1 MSAVSQLLIITRRE
15 VRDSLRDWRIITP
28 IFLLTLIF
36 PSLMTATSRMAA
48 NIAVVWGVGQNA
60 DVIMERLV
68 PFSLMIV
75 GFFPISFSLVIAL
88 ESFVGE
94 RERRSIEPLLSMP
107 ISDGELYMGKLLS
120 SMILPLVAS
129 YLGILIYYVG
139 LASYGDYTIRPQ
151 VLGLIIVLTTMEAVV
166 MVAGAVVVSSQ
177 TTSVRAANLLASF
190 IIIPM
195 ALFLQAEAVLLFW
208 GHYKALWAMV
218 LALLVV
224 DVMLIKTGMRIFNRE
239 DLLAREFDEINLPAL
254 WRNFTHLFA
263 CLPASAHL
271 PRDGA
276 APRLTLW
283 RLYRRD
289 IPQLMRVHWVP
300 ILIAAGVF
308 LGAFVGGW
316 LAAQAFPVPAG
327 AVDLSSMGQV
337 DYTKD
342 LPDVPLLPG
351 FDVRGIF
358 IHNVKVVGAAL
369 LLAPLSF
376 GSIALM
382 LLLPAMLL
390 VGFFAGEA
398 ALIGLNPWIFL
409 AAFILP
415 HGILELPAVVLASA
429 FGLRLGAS
437 IMAPPPGFSIS
448 ESIMLSVA
456 DLLKVFVLV
465 VIPMLLLA
473 AAAEV
478 YVTPWVVTRIFGG

>member
-1 MSAVSQLLIITRRE
+1 MVSQALIVTRRE

-28 IFLLTLIF
+28 IFALTLIF
-36 PSLMTATSRMAA
+36 PVLMTVTSGLAA
-48 NIAVVWGVGQNA
+48 NVAVVWGVGQNA
-60 DVIMERLV
+60 QVIMGRLV

-107 ISDGELYMGKLLS
+107 ISDWELYLGKLLS
-120 SMILPLVAS
+120 SMMLPLAAS
-129 YLGILIYYVG
+129 YLGIFIYYVG
-139 LASYGDYTIRPQ
+139 LVVYSSYVIRPDA
-151 VLGLIIVLTTMEAVV
+151 LILILVLTTMEAVV

-208 GHYKALWAMV
+208 GHYEALWTMAV
-218 LALLVV
+218 ALLLI
-224 DVMLIKTGMRIFNRE
+224 DIMLIRTGMRIFNRE
-239 DLLAREFDEINLPAL
+239 ELLAREFDEISLPAL
-254 WRNFTHLFA
+254 WKTFRHLFA
-263 CLPASAHL
+263 CLPSSAHL
-271 PRDGA
+271 PKDGPPPA
-276 APRLTLW
+276 FSFW

-289 IPQLMRVHWVP
+289 IPQLIRLYKVP
-300 ILIAAGVF
+300 ILIATGVL
-308 LGAFVGGW
+308 LGAFAGGW
-316 LAAQAFPVPAG
+316 LVARAYPVPAG
-327 AVDLSSMGQV
+327 LVDWQGLGDIDYARNLSA
-337 DYTKD
+337 
-342 LPDVPLLPG
+342 VPLLPG
-351 FDVRGIF
+351 FDVQAIF
-358 IHNVKVVGAAL
+358 LHNVRVVGVAL

-376 GSIALM
+376 GSVPLLI
-382 LLLPAMLL
+382 LLPAMLL

-398 ALIGLNPWIFL
+398 GLVGLNPWVFL

-415 HGILELPAVVLASA
+415 HGILELPAVVLGSA

-437 IMAPPPGFSIS
+437 VMSPPEGFSIS

-456 DLLKVFVLV
+456 DLLKVFTLL

-473 AAAEV
+473 AAVEV
-478 YVTPWVVTRIFGG
+478 YVTPLVVMRIFGG